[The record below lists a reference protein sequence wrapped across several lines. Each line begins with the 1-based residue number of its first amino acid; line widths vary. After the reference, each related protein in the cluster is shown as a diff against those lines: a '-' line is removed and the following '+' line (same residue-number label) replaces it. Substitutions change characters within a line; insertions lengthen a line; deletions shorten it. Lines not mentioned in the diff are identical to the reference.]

1 MTLALL
7 LGFAF
12 SALQSGLIDIHNG
25 DNADIK
31 SVNPNNGIIGINNGD
46 NADIK

>member
-1 MTLALL
+1 MTLALF
-7 LGFAF
+7 LGIAF
-12 SALQSGLIDIHNG
+12 SALQSSLIGVHNG

-31 SVNPNNGIIGINNGD
+31 SANHNNSFIGINNGD

>member
-1 MTLALL
+1 MTLALF
-7 LGFAF
+7 LGLAF
-12 SALQSGLIDIHNG
+12 SALHSGLIDIHNG